1 MRCRPGTIQQ
11 IQRVPFERNRIAS
24 TASRW
29 QRTGT
34 GKKKDETNQAV
45 SVRELYA
52 RVVGEGGV
60 HPSYFLDKMTF
71 AEVVAFL
78 DGLNRRN
85 RESWEQTRIVAHVIA
100 QANSTKQLEASDVLR
115 FPWDEEQDKKK
126 RSDVSD
132 EDIKRLRKEAKLIEQ
147 QIQ

>member
-1 MRCRPGTIQQ
+1 MRCRPGIIQQ
-11 IQRVPFERNRIAS
+11 IQRVSFKRNRIAS
-24 TASRW
+24 IASRW
-29 QRTGT
+29 RRTGT
-34 GKKKDETNQAV
+34 GKKKDEACQAV

-71 AEVVAFL
+71 AEVVTFL

-85 RESWEQTRIVAHVIA
+85 REGWEQTRVIAHVIA
-100 QANSTKQLEASDVLR
+100 QANSTKQLEASDILR
-115 FPWDEEQDKKK
+115 FPWDEEQGKKK
-126 RSDVSD
+126 RSTVSD
-132 EDIKRLRKEAKLIEQ
+132 EDIERLRKEAKLIEQ